1 MVNRNSVIIRKTF
14 FASALAG
21 LVGLG
26 ACGDD
31 DNGRTLPTP
40 QETTYAR
47 TDLVSN
53 QSGET
58 AVTDP
63 NLVNPWG
70 ITAGPD
76 NELWVANN
84 GTGTATLYDLNGV
97 PQPEGNPLVVTIPPP
112 VGSSD
117 AFGRPTGIVY
127 NDGGGFQVGT
137 NNTRESSMML
147 FATEQGTILGWSDK
161 LDATTAVI
169 AVDNSSSGAIYKGLA
184 IGKTGGSRVI
194 YATDFHNGVVVVYDE
209 NFLPAEGL
217 ASQAF
222 IDPDIPTGFAP
233 FGIQRIGDV
242 VYVTYAATDDNAVNS
257 VAGAGLGYVS
267 AFKQDGTFIARVA
280 SEGTLNSPWG
290 VVETRGMLL
299 IGNFGD
305 GLISAFDADTYDP
318 IGMIQ
323 DDRGFEVQIDGLWG
337 LITGESLGRSD
348 LLFFTSGP
356 GAESNGMFGALE
368 PLTSSS

>member
-31 DNGRTLPTP
+31 DNGRNLPTP

-53 QSGET
+53 ESGQT

-70 ITAGPD
+70 IAAGPD

-84 GTGTATLYDLNGV
+84 GSGTATLYDLNGI

-117 AFGRPTGIVY
+117 AFGAPTGIVR
-127 NDGGGFQVGT
+127 NEKGSFEIGT
-137 NNTRESSMML
+137 DNNREKSKML
-147 FATEQGTILGWSDK
+147 FATEQGTILGWSD
-161 LDATTAVI
+161 DFDPTTAVI
-169 AVDNSSSGAIYKGLA
+169 AIDNSTSGAIYKGLA
-184 IGKTGGSRVI
+184 NGKAEDQVI
-194 YATDFHNGVVVVYDE
+194 YATDFHNGIVAVYDE
-209 NFLPAEGL
+209 NFLPAKGL
-217 ASQAF
+217 VEQPF
-222 IDPDIPTGFAP
+222 VDPDIPDGFAP

-242 VYVTYAATDDNAVNS
+242 VYVTYAATDADGVES

-267 AFKQDGTFIARVA
+267 AFDQDGAFVARVA
-280 SEGTLNSPWG
+280 SEGTLNAPWS

-299 IGNFGD
+299 VGNFGD
-305 GLISAFDADTYDP
+305 GLVSAFDSDTFEF
-318 IGMIQ
+318 IGLLQ

-356 GAESNGMFGALE
+356 DAESNGMFGALE
-368 PLTSSS
+368 PLTN